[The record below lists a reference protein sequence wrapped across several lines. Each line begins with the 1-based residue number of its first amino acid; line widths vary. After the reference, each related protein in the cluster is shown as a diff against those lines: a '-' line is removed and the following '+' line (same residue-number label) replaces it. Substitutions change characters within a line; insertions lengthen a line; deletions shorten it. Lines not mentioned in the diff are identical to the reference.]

1 MYFFPYSD
9 RNVLNI
15 EYELLQKLSEYN
27 SEIIFVINFVKDPVA
42 KRLYQRIY
50 EIYYN
55 SLEKIFPKD
64 FKIKIYPINLYS
76 RIDDDDSDDAK
87 IIKEIGLDKL
97 YQGIYDSFSQYII
110 EIEDIKKIKTVEK
123 LFELFGNNKL
133 FNNFKAINDVFVSLL
148 SELSI

>member
-133 FNNFKAINDVFVSLL
+133 FNNFKVFVSLL